1 MRILGLDLG
10 DRRVGVAVS
19 DPLGLTAQ
27 GLPTLT
33 RKDRATGAGTSHAS
47 SGGAG
52 GAEATIYAIAE
63 LCRRLEVESIVIG
76 LPRNMDGSYGPR
88 AEMARDF
95 GRRLRERTGLP
106 VHEWDERLTTRAADS
121 ALLEADLS
129 RRKRRGAVD
138 RVAAVLILQGF
149 LDRQR
154 AGGGFNQ
161 A

>member
-1 MRILGLDLG
+1 MRVLGLDLG
-10 DRRVGVAVS
+10 DRRVGMAVS

-33 RKDRATGAGTSHAS
+33 RKGGPRTTGEGGGPATDRADSTVD
-47 SGGAG
+47 
-52 GAEATIYAIAE
+52 AIAD
-63 LCRRLEVESIVIG
+63 LCVRLEVESIVIG

-88 AEMARDF
+88 AEMTREF
-95 GRRLRERTGLP
+95 GGRLHERTGLP

-121 ALLEADLS
+121 VLLQADLS
-129 RRKRRGAVD
+129 RKKRRGAVD

-154 AGGGFNQ
+154 AGVRRS
-161 A
+161 